1 MFDTGI
7 SNSWL
12 SDLHILA
19 WFSVVFVKLMLCCQR
34 VIKLLHKTI
43 YSLPKRSVCPEFIC
57 SKCWVAG
64 YDLNNACWS
73 RVSLSVRWV
82 GLSGRVHA
90 VMYKVPD
97 PCMC

>member
-1 MFDTGI
+1 MVQCGFSQTNVLLSAYYKAVTYRTI
-7 SNSWL
+7 S
-12 SDLHILA
+12 
-19 WFSVVFVKLMLCCQR
+19 
-34 VIKLLHKTI
+34 
-43 YSLPKRSVCPEFIC
+43 SLPTRSVCPEFIC
-57 SKCWVAG
+57 SKCWLAG
-64 YDLNNACWS
+64 DNLINACWS